1 MVKRQEPG
9 ASVVASW
16 RVAATKEETEARK
29 NQERVRLAMGLR
41 P

>member
-1 MVKRQEPG
+1 MVKRQEQD

-16 RVAATKEETEARK
+16 RVAATKEEIETRK
-29 NQERVRLAMGLR
+29 NQDRVRLAMGLH